1 MLQYIM
7 QTIAFQTFFLLV
19 FDVFL
24 RKETF
29 FNWNRLYLIF
39 TAVISTLL
47 PFVKVES
54 FKNVIPEQ
62 YIIRLPEVFIGE
74 HVPQNTPQITYETIN
89 VKAQPLFSWEL
100 LLYVGMFLAALLFV
114 FKIGKIGWL
123 LYKNP
128 KNKMDRFL
136 IVKLINSSA
145 AFSFFNYIFLGERLS
160 EHERESILQHEMVHV
175 KQKHTLDLLF
185 FEVLRIVFWFNP
197 LVYMYQNRLMTVH
210 EFIADASA
218 VKHQN
223 KSDYYQNLLSQVFE
237 TKNISFINPFFKQSL
252 IKKRIVM
259 LQKSKSNQVNLFKY
273 ALLIP
278 MVVGMLVYT
287 SSEAQETIKGSVNQ
301 DISDKELV
309 EKLILEYNDLNASG
323 VDFKT
328 ISDAFMIKS
337 ESYFPTKEEYYRMM
351 VFMNKLVKSS
361 KKLLES
367 SISNLDRTYDEYLKW
382 RKTDEAKEKW
392 ENNTNDGI
400 LKLVVNDIKNLTA
413 EEENRKKDKIDLI
426 KKDYFFNALIVSD
439 GFNSYKIDFSNN
451 GQKETHKVVENVQ
464 KTPLIEK
471 IKAIKN
477 QIQIQGNTNE
487 EEDRGLNLLL
497 KIAKQSDLDMDLV
510 NEVQAYI
517 SKEPKTDLTK
527 KISDVFEQIQAQ
539 GTISEDENTALKEL
553 LILTSDDGFNDP
565 FFADVIKDIEVPF
578 GVIDQVPVFPGC
590 ESLTSN
596 IEQKDCMSKEISMFV
611 NKNFNTNIGKKN
623 GLVGKQRLNVIFKIN
638 QEGNIVDVRSRA
650 PHPALEAEA
659 IRVIKMLPK
668 MLPGKQRGKVVTV
681 PYSLPIIFMVS
692 ENKIKEKSK
701 ND

>member
-54 FKNVIPEQ
+54 FKNVIPEK

-74 HVPQNTPQITYETIN
+74 NVPQNTPQITYETIN
-89 VKAQPLFSWEL
+89 LKGQPLFSWEL
-100 LLYVGMFLAALLFV
+100 LFYVGMFLAALLFV

-160 EHERESILQHEMVHV
+160 ETEKESILKHEIVHV

-197 LVYMYQNRLMTVH
+197 LVYMYQNKIMVLH

-223 KSDYYQNLLSQVFE
+223 KAEYYQNLLSQVFE

-259 LQKSKSNQVNLFKY
+259 LQKAKSNQVNLLKY

-278 MVVGMLVYT
+278 MVLGMLVYT
-287 SSEAQETIKGSVNQ
+287 SCVQNLYSQENEIQSE
-301 DISDKELV
+301 
-309 EKLILEYNDLNASG
+309 
-323 VDFKT
+323 
-328 ISDAFMIKS
+328 
-337 ESYFPTKEEYYRMM
+337 
-351 VFMNKLVKSS
+351 
-361 KKLLES
+361 
-367 SISNLDRTYDEYLKW
+367 
-382 RKTDEAKEKW
+382 
-392 ENNTNDGI
+392 
-400 LKLVVNDIKNLTA
+400 
-413 EEENRKKDKIDLI
+413 I
-426 KKDYFFNALIVSD
+426 KKSQDN
-439 GFNSYKIDFSNN
+439 K
-451 GQKETHKVVENVQ
+451 
-464 KTPLIEK
+464 LIEK
-471 IKAIKN
+471 VKAVKN

-487 EEDRGLNLLL
+487 LEDIGLNLLL
-497 KIAKQSDLDMDLV
+497 KIAKQNEFDSKLV
-510 NEVQAYI
+510 EQVQTFIAQ
-517 SKEPKTDLTK
+517 EPKTDLTK

-565 FFADVIKDIEVPF
+565 FFANIISKVEVPF
-578 GVIDQVPVFPGC
+578 AVIDQVPVFPGC

-596 IEQKDCMSKEISMFV
+596 IEQKDCMTKEITMFV
-611 NKNFNTNIGKKN
+611 NKNFNTNIGKEN
-623 GLVGKQRLNVIFKIN
+623 GLIGKQRINVIFKIN

-668 MLPGKQRGKVVTV
+668 MLPGKQRGQAVTV
-681 PYSLPIIFMVS
+681 PYSLPIVFMVA
-692 ENKIKEKSK
+692 ETTKSK
-701 ND
+701 K